1 MCEALVVEYSRRG
14 WVQGLVLRLPMISV
28 RPGALAAAAS
38 AFQSGIIREPLN
50 GKAFILPIRDD
61 GLEVWLSS
69 PKMVVQNLIHAATL
83 SLGTMSGQH
92 TQQISQQ
99 PVISLPGV
107 TITVADMLTAL
118 ERVGGKQAS
127 SLVYREPNAG
137 AERIVAS

>member
-1 MCEALVVEYSRRG
+1 
-14 WVQGLVLRLPMISV
+14 
-28 RPGALAAAAS
+28 
-38 AFQSGIIREPLN
+38 
-50 GKAFILPIRDD
+50 LPIRDD